1 MLLIVWRCGTVD
13 VRFTFRL
20 TINSFI
26 GTIRS
31 DQSNLQAHGGA
42 SVVHDRLHNE
52 TNMCFGLLHFFFICK
67 LSSVFGFCSRFSS
80 LAFCHGPRSEC
91 EDGTRGNSCCCGC
104 VGIAAYY
111 RNMSTNSFANSF
123 HDLVRLVDL
132 QSSECGPQSLW
143 AQTAGWTPNVKP
155 YRGTSPCQQQGAVGK
170 RKLPQH
176 QVGGDRGAGL
186 FRIYVAQRNCFSWY
200 LCTTSEK

>member
-1 MLLIVWRCGTVD
+1 MFRRWYLIWIANGVCIEWHWSIRHSCITD
-13 VRFTFRL
+13 WS
-20 TINSFI
+20 TIAPFKI
-26 GTIRS
+26 IVKC
-31 DQSNLQAHGGA
+31 L
-42 SVVHDRLHNE
+42 E
-52 TNMCFGLLHFFFICK
+52 TNMWFGVLHFFFICK
-67 LSSVFGFCSRFSS
+67 LSSVFGSCSRLFSS
-80 LAFCHGPRSEC
+80 AVRHGPRQQG
-91 EDGTRGNSCCCGC
+91 EDGTRGRSCWRGC

-111 RNMSTNSFANSF
+111 KNMSTNSIANSF
-123 HDLVRLVDL
+123 HDFVRLVDL
-132 QSSECGPQSLW
+132 QSSECGPRSLR
-143 AQTAGWTPNVKP
+143 AQNAGWTPNVKP